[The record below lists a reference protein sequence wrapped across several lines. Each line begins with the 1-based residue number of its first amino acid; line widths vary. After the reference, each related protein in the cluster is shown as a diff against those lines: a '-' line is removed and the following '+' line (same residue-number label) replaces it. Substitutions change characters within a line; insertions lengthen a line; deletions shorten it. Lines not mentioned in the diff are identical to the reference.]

1 MITVAIANQ
10 KGGVGKTPTSVNLG
24 FALARANKKILLVDL
39 DPQGSLT
46 EYFLAEEAALL
57 ETTIYQALLHS
68 KKINPIEITDSI
80 DLLPAHDELAEAELK
95 LVQAINGQKRLSKV
109 LEFYDEYDYC
119 LIDCPPSLG
128 ILTVNAL
135 GSADMILI
143 PVKTELP
150 AQRTLRLILKTV
162 EEIRDTGLN
171 PNLKIF
177 TILPTLYDSRK
188 AHHKETLQLIKDRH
202 TWLVYPEPSK
212 ETTKYNDAT
221 TIRSDVSSL
230 DKKLGKYWDDIA
242 FKLISSSK

>member
-1 MITVAIANQ
+1 MVTVAIGNQ
-10 KGGVGKTPTSVNLG
+10 KGGVGKTPTTVNLG
-24 FALARANKKILLVDL
+24 FALARAGKKVLLADL

-46 EYFLAEEAALL
+46 EYFLTEQAALL

-68 KKINPIEITDSI
+68 KKIDPIKIADSI

-95 LVQAINGQKRLSKV
+95 LTQAINGQKRLSKV
-109 LEFYDEYDYC
+109 LEFYDYDYC

-143 PVKTELP
+143 PVKTEIA

-162 EEIRDTGLN
+162 EEIRETGLN
-171 PNLKIF
+171 PGLKIF

-188 AHHKETLQLIKDRH
+188 AHHQEILQLIKDRH
-202 TWLVYPEPSK
+202 DWLVYPEPSK

-230 DKKLGKYWDDIA
+230 DKKLGKYWDDFA
-242 FKLISSSK
+242 SKLILSSK